1 MNSFIIDVLETRN
14 QTWQGTVTWVGSD
27 ETKHFRSALEL
38 VELIDSVVGGE
49 RPEFENREHK
59 KTDAQ

>member
-27 ETKHFRSALEL
+27 EKKKFRSVLEL
-38 VELIDSVVGGE
+38 VSLIDSVVGE
-49 RPEFENREHK
+49 DRPEFEVHSQP
-59 KTDAQ
+59 DDDQ

>member
-14 QTWQGTVTWVGSD
+14 QTWQGTVTWVDSD

-38 VELIDSVVGGE
+38 VELIDSAVGEG
-49 RPEFENREHK
+49 RLEFEGQSGNK
-59 KTDAQ
+59 NGQ

>member
-27 ETKHFRSALEL
+27 EKRHFRSALEL
-38 VELIDSVVGGE
+38 VELIDSVVGEE
-49 RPEFENREHK
+49 RPEFENRGQQ